1 MAHDLLSAAPVL
13 LVLQLE
19 MAHQDLLPAGPV
31 VEMQQLLPLPP
42 VLLLVLQ
49 LEMAQQDLVLHV
61 VEMHQQLRPDELLL

>member
-1 MAHDLLSAAPVL
+1 MAHDLLPAAPVL